1 MNLLLIVLIIVLLFY
16 VCKIA
21 KERFDN
27 SSWIG
32 ATDQD
37 GDMTEDFKR
46 KKKKESKPIEIK
58 DNTNTYSLNQTTT

>member
-16 VCKIA
+16 ICQIA
-21 KERFDN
+21 KDRFDN

-37 GDMTEDFKR
+37 GDMTEDFR
-46 KKKKESKPIEIK
+46 RRRGVVHAF
-58 DNTNTYSLNQTTT
+58 